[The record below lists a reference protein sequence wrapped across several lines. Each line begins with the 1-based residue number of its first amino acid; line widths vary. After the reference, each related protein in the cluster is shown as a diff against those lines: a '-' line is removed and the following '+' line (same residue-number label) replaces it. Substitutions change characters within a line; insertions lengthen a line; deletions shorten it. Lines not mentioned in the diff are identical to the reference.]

1 VSMLDYKLDRKKVR
15 RLEVITGACRWHQF
29 TEDFKA
35 QVVEETLVPGPRL
48 FLARACSWPALV
60 PGPRL
65 FLARAC
71 SWRRGFRH
79 CAAGSRCSD
88 GEC

>member
-60 PGPRL
+60 PGAAVSDI
-65 FLARAC
+65 AR
-71 SWRRGFRH
+71 R
-79 CAAGSRCSD
+79 AAGVPMASAESKTP
-88 GEC
+88 